1 MARSAKKEYIIPTSF
16 KLGAYTWR
24 IRYKRMRDTLGM
36 CDPTK
41 CIIYINPDQTNLQQ
55 YSTYLHE
62 TTHAILFA
70 MGYGDEEKFVISFEE
85 LLLQVLTTQQF
96 NRTHKKIL

>member
-1 MARSAKKEYIIPTSF
+1 
-16 KLGAYTWR
+16 
-24 IRYKRMRDTLGM
+24 MRDTLGM

-41 CIIYINPDQTNLQQ
+41 YVIYINPDQTNIQQ

-70 MGYGDEEKFVISFEE
+70 MGYDDEEQFVTSFEE
-85 LLLQVLTTQQF
+85 LLLQVLTSQQYSKSC
-96 NRTHKKIL
+96 KKTL